1 MIIDNNLH
9 GIKDDKV
16 ISFDSEGIPY
26 SFYSHDE
33 WRFWNLGFK
42 VSFSRLSGE
51 FKSVVK
57 HLIYNSIS
65 SGEIR
70 SKKSNAKMIIEGA
83 IAFEQCI
90 KSCGHDSYTC
100 IDDDK
105 IFRGILLAAKNKG
118 YKYKT
123 WKNYLIFISTLYHE
137 GIISRDI
144 GNAEKLSIYLSVK
157 GDASTQ
163 ALCIPEKIASVYYGS
178 ALDVIEKY
186 YHYRFDI
193 STCYEEYTT
202 AYGKVR
208 GRSKNNVI
216 ARNYAI
222 SQIEYV
228 PQGLDIIFDY
238 DGSWLSW
245 LRGACYIVIAAFTG
259 CRDSEIKSFN
269 IHSYQEK
276 KYADM
281 IIPVVYGYDTKP
293 NVGGALRSTSWV
305 TIPTVKKAISLLW
318 HAFEFAR
325 DGWREKA
332 KLIKHADEKKL
343 FNEKV
348 ESLFVTFPY
357 MRGHRPDAGKQSIA
371 HSLKSYLKSVNY
383 RAKDED
389 VTEFNL
395 LNPSRK
401 GELKTGEI
409 LLVHPHAF
417 RRTFAVY
424 LVRNKLAS
432 LLDIKHQFKHMN
444 IAMTSWYA
452 NQANIASYAD
462 MLVDRELQNEISGE
476 NKNYMTDVFCE
487 IYNKAETLSGHEGKR
502 IKNLRAEG
510 DTSIYL
516 SKEEIRRQVEDGRLS
531 LVEHPGGYC
540 TNPYCDRIC
549 DMTTCQ
555 YKIVTKYKALK
566 LVDIREKLIQKY
578 QNIES
583 IGLDMPNVTS
593 KLFYEIRSIEQ
604 VLSEH
609 HIDYVVFDKKDNIYD

>member
-1 MIIDNNLH
+1 
-9 GIKDDKV
+9 
-16 ISFDSEGIPY
+16 
-26 SFYSHDE
+26 
-33 WRFWNLGFK
+33 
-42 VSFSRLSGE
+42 
-51 FKSVVK
+51 
-57 HLIYNSIS
+57 
-65 SGEIR
+65 
-70 SKKSNAKMIIEGA
+70 
-83 IAFEQCI
+83 
-90 KSCGHDSYTC
+90 
-100 IDDDK
+100 
-105 IFRGILLAAKNKG
+105 
-118 YKYKT
+118 
-123 WKNYLIFISTLYHE
+123 
-137 GIISRDI
+137 
-144 GNAEKLSIYLSVK
+144 
-157 GDASTQ
+157 
-163 ALCIPEKIASVYYGS
+163 
-178 ALDVIEKY
+178 
-186 YHYRFDI
+186 
-193 STCYEEYTT
+193 
-202 AYGKVR
+202 
-208 GRSKNNVI
+208 
-216 ARNYAI
+216 
-222 SQIEYV
+222 
-228 PQGLDIIFDY
+228 
-238 DGSWLSW
+238 
-245 LRGACYIVIAAFTG
+245 
-259 CRDSEIKSFN
+259 
-269 IHSYQEK
+269 
-276 KYADM
+276 
-281 IIPVVYGYDTKP
+281 
-293 NVGGALRSTSWV
+293 
-305 TIPTVKKAISLLW
+305 
-318 HAFEFAR
+318 
-325 DGWREKA
+325 
-332 KLIKHADEKKL
+332 
-343 FNEKV
+343 
-348 ESLFVTFPY
+348 

-371 HSLKSYLKSVNY
+371 HSLKSYLKSVDY

-452 NQANIASYAD
+452 NQANIASYVD

-566 LVDIREKLIQKY
+566 LIDIREKLIQKY

-583 IGLDMPNVTS
+583 IGLDMPNVSS